1 MIPLPLSIYFGLTI
15 IALILSIFNTII
27 LYRRKMISSSDLK
40 DLIQIVQLVMDVA
53 GINDEKVKELLQKL
67 LEKYS

>member
-1 MIPLPLSIYFGLTI
+1 MITQLTIYFGLTI

-27 LYRRKMISSSDLK
+27 LYQRKMVSSSDLK
-40 DLIQIVQLVMDVA
+40 DLIQIVQLVMNIA